1 MAILTVSADIEGEI
15 QDLIGNGLDEY
26 NVGKAGPYNTE
37 DLWIVA
43 RDDAGR
49 VEAGLKA
56 KSEYSWLF
64 VDWLWVDPGRRGT
77 GLGAELLGK
86 AEEIARERG
95 CLGVYLE
102 TATFQ
107 APGFY
112 KRLGYQEVGRIEDF
126 PPGHAMVWLK
136 KVL

>member
-1 MAILTVSADIEGEI
+1 MATLTVSTEIEGEI
-15 QDLIGNGLDEY
+15 QDVIGNGLDDY

-43 RDDAGR
+43 RDEAGA

-95 CLGVYLE
+95 CRGVYSKPLPSRRPAS
-102 TATFQ
+102 TS
-107 APGFY
+107 GLVIR
-112 KRLGYQEVGRIEDF
+112 KSGGSRISRRVM
-126 PPGHAMVWLK
+126 PWSG
-136 KVL
+136 